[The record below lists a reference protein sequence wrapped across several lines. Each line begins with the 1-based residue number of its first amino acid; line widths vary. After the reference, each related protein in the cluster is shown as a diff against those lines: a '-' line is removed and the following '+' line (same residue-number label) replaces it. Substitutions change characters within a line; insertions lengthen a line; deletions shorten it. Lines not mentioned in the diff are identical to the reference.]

1 LITGSAPKLTFVSFG
16 QLLRQYRRAAGFSQE
31 HLADLARLSVESI
44 GSLERGARRAP
55 YRETV
60 ALLAEALGLDEDDR
74 KRLEKAAERAR
85 ARGPRNAPIDNS
97 AEARSHLPIQT
108 TPLIGRHQEVAAVI
122 ERLQTSRLVTITGS
136 GGVGK
141 TRVAVEGGAR
151 LLSDG
156 GTDIR
161 FVDLSQLSDGK
172 LAADTIASALNL
184 TGTKNVGNESRVI
197 ALYAIAL
204 LAALRRQEPRAA
216 RLLGA
221 LDAYPAKLAA
231 EVDFGGPIHRR
242 SHALL
247 VELLENSLGS
257 EARERF
263 AAEGR
268 WMSIDMAVAEA
279 SLV

>member
-1 LITGSAPKLTFVSFG
+1 MNPAS
-16 QLLRQYRRAAGFSQE
+16 LRCMQSRSSPHCAAKS
-31 HLADLARLSVESI
+31 
-44 GSLERGARRAP
+44 
-55 YRETV
+55 
-60 ALLAEALGLDEDDR
+60 
-74 KRLEKAAERAR
+74 
-85 ARGPRNAPIDNS
+85 PRD
-97 AEARSHLPIQT
+97 
-108 TPLIGRHQEVAAVI
+108 
-122 ERLQTSRLVTITGS
+122 
-136 GGVGK
+136 
-141 TRVAVEGGAR
+141 
-151 LLSDG
+151 
-156 GTDIR
+156 
-161 FVDLSQLSDGK
+161 
-172 LAADTIASALNL
+172 
-184 TGTKNVGNESRVI
+184 
-197 ALYAIAL
+197 
-204 LAALRRQEPRAA
+204 A